1 MNPWFLL
8 LNQEL
13 RYVGGPPQ
21 GKLQNSGLSNK
32 GILFC
37 PKDQAIAEVLAWW
50 EPMVIRHACK

>member
-1 MNPWFLL
+1 MNPLFLL

-32 GILFC
+32 AILLC
-37 PKDQAIAEVLAWW
+37 PKDQAIAEVLA
-50 EPMVIRHACK
+50 